1 MRSILHMK
9 LSSNLFGS
17 SGGLP
22 RGVRLFASGLLV
34 LAALACDAVAGQAD
48 YSRLS
53 VAAAGVG
60 LPPAGHDFTQIAA
73 GQDFVPDHLLVRFAS
88 GVESAQ
94 RSQILANLGGSQ
106 IAREY
111 EMVPGLCLVTLPAGQ
126 TVQQA
131 LTSYNGVSGI
141 LYAEPNYLDSISATF
156 PNDARF
162 SELWGMRNTGQ
173 TGGTPG
179 ADIHATEAWDLATG
193 SRQVVVAVIDTG
205 VDYTH
210 PDLTN
215 NIWTNLGETPGNGID
230 DDGNGYV
237 DDFFGYDFYNKDAD
251 PSDDHGHGTHCSG
264 TIGGEGNNSIGVAGV
279 CWQVRVMAIKCFS
292 SGGFGGTADE
302 ISSVQYATLMGAQVI
317 SASWG
322 GYGYSQAL
330 KDVIDAA
337 GAANIVFV
345 AAAGNSA
352 TDDDV
357 IPFYP
362 ACYTSPNI
370 ITVMSTDHNDVR
382 SSFSCYGLT
391 SVDLA
396 APGSDILSCAP
407 TNGYQL
413 MSGTS
418 MATPHV
424 AGACALLLSANPARR
439 VADLKQALLA
449 TVDPVVPGRC
459 VSGGRLNV
467 YRALNYLLSQS
478 PLVLH
483 TNYLTGGN
491 GNGVIDFNE
500 CNTLSL
506 VLTNVGTTN
515 ITGIRATLSTTNAG
529 VIIAQPVSAYADIPV
544 GGSAENQVPFK
555 ISTFPSFVC
564 GTPID
569 FTLVAKSDQTVAT
582 NTFRLLTGVQGTP
595 LRFDNSTPLPIPDGS
610 ETSSVIVVS
619 NVNSALS
626 KVTVGL
632 YITHPYDMDLL
643 LQLISPDGT
652 TNTLSASNGGYGQ
665 NYGGGC
671 SPDSSRTV
679 FDDDA
684 SLPISV
690 GAPPF
695 IGSYQPQ
702 TPLSV
707 FIGKAG
713 TNVNGT
719 WRLRLV
725 DQYAMDAGTLQC
737 WSLFLSPAQCKDGGG
752 ECPGSDLTLR
762 MTAQPDPVL
771 VGGALTYSIVVTNQG
786 PSTARNVTVTDLL
799 PSSVIFSSA
808 SCSQGSWSQA
818 GGLVTC
824 YLGTIA
830 AGGQATISVVG
841 NPTTA
846 GAISSTAS
854 VTSSEADPN
863 PSDNS
868 ATVVTQV
875 IPPTADL
882 AVGLQAIPNPVVI
895 NGTLTCT
902 VSVTNNGPSDGSGIV
917 VTNALPG
924 GLAVI
929 SATVSQGSITTGGNL
944 WTVGNLPAG
953 SHATAT
959 LVAIAAMEGSLTCTS
974 TAQGNQFDSNPA
986 NNSAALAVIVGPSA
1000 DLAISIADYPDPV
1013 VVLSNLTYDVVVSNR
1028 GPSTATSVTVSD
1040 YLPANIS
1047 LPSTNISVSQGV
1059 FVRSG
1064 NTLEWSVGTLASGA
1078 KATLKLVAGTTT
1090 NGVLS
1095 MAATV
1100 VGAQPDPNSGN
1111 NTATA
1116 TTTVAPPGVN
1126 IVAEGALLT
1135 AESFAPANGAIDI
1148 GETVTVMLYLRNSSN
1163 VFTTGKLWATLVA
1176 TDGVTPVPTNQD
1188 YGILGPNGRMN
1199 RPFIFTASGTNG
1211 QTISPTLQL
1220 HDDANVYPPVSFNFT
1235 LPSAQ
1240 TFATNQAID
1249 IPDPAYSLQPGPGKP
1264 YPSVITVSNLSGVL
1278 GKVTVTL
1285 SNLNHAYSGDV
1296 NALLVSPTGAR
1307 TLLMSHVGNQIVTNV
1322 DLTFDDSAPYPLDLL
1337 GEVFSGT
1344 WQPTAY
1350 GSAPSFPT
1358 NAPAGPYSAA
1368 LSAFNGSDPNGV
1380 WSLYML
1386 DDAGGDDGKLL
1397 DGWSLT
1403 LSMITPVNQLADLG
1417 LSVAATPDPVSA
1429 GSALTYI
1436 FTIANSGPGE
1446 AKGVAFT
1453 NTLPAGV
1460 TLLSAI
1466 PSQGFAITN
1475 ANTVVASLGTLSSG
1489 AVAWVT
1495 NVVIPLPSVIPSGA
1509 NSTILSNIATV
1520 GWIATDPAPGNNLLV
1535 TLTTVKRP
1543 IVDVGLSLTA
1553 APEPAIAGVVLTNTI
1568 VVTNFGPDIAVGV
1581 TLTDPLPAGTAFVSA
1596 DSTMGTCS
1604 NSGGV
1609 VTCALGDLPANAG
1622 ATVSIVFTPSLLGL
1636 MTNTVS
1642 VVTISQDTNAANSTA
1657 TYVATVTG
1665 PDSEIINAGA
1675 VLTSE
1680 SGPIN
1685 GLIDTNETVT
1695 LALSLANVG
1704 TLDTVNLR
1712 ATLLASAQVTP
1723 LSGPKYYGVLVGGGP
1738 SAPQS
1743 FTFKTAAGLSGSVV
1757 ATLQLRDERVDVTNN
1772 LGTVAFTFDPPSVSV
1787 RSNPAAII
1795 IPDRGKATPYPSTI
1809 GVSNL
1814 LGVVTKV
1821 TVTLKGLAHS
1831 FPQDVSA
1838 LLVSPAGGSVLLMS
1852 HAGAGHSVSNLTLT
1866 FDDVGAS
1873 LPSSG
1878 SLSNK
1883 TYKPGHYAASVAFP
1897 APAPSGAYGSTLA
1910 AVIGQSPN
1918 GTWSLYLLDD
1928 AAGDGGIV
1936 AGGWSL
1942 NLATAVTLSP
1952 LADLAIRLSSAP
1964 GSLYVGSALT
1974 NTVWVTNL
1982 GPATATEVLVTNT
1995 LSSGQQLIADLG
2007 SLAAGATVKTII
2019 VLKPSA
2025 GGNITGTA
2033 SVGGKQ
2039 ADLNLANNSA
2049 QTVTAVIQPVPAVLS
2064 GSYASNHFHLVVTAE
2079 PNLVYVIQ
2087 ASSNLTSWVSLST
2100 NTASTAGV
2108 IKYTDPSSPSPNRR
2122 FYRTVWVAP

>member
-1 MRSILHMK
+1 MK
-9 LSSNLFGS
+9 LAFNLFGS

-111 EMVPGLCLVTLPAGQ
+111 AMVPGLCLVTLPAGQ
-126 TVQQA
+126 TVPQA
-131 LTSYNGVSGI
+131 LASYNGVSGI
-141 LYAEPNYLDSISATF
+141 LYAEPDYLYSISATF

-162 SELWGMRNTGQ
+162 GELWGMHNTGQ

-179 ADIHATEAWDLATG
+179 ADIHATEAWDLTTG
-193 SRQVVVAVIDTG
+193 NRQVVVAVIDTG

-215 NIWTNLGETPGNGID
+215 NIWINLGETPGNGID

-237 DDFFGYDFYNKDAD
+237 DDYFGYDFYNKDAD
-251 PSDDHGHGTHCSG
+251 PADDHGHGTHCSG

-292 SGGFGGTADE
+292 AGGTGGTADE
-302 ISSVQYATLMGAQVI
+302 ISSIQYATLMGAQVI

-362 ACYTSPNI
+362 VCYTSPNI
-370 ITVMSTDHNDVR
+370 VAVMSTDHNDVR

-424 AGACALLLSANPARR
+424 SGACALLLSANPARR
-439 VADLKQALLA
+439 VADIKQALLA

-478 PLVLH
+478 PLVLY

-515 ITGIRATLSTTNAG
+515 ITGIRATLTTTNAG
-529 VIIAQPVSAYADIPV
+529 VIIAQPVSTYADIPV

-582 NTFRLLTGVQGTP
+582 NTFRMLTGMQGTP
-595 LRFDNSTPLPIPDGS
+595 LRFDNATPLPIPDGS
-610 ETSSVIVVS
+610 ETYSTIVVS

-690 GAPPF
+690 GSPPF

-713 TNVNGT
+713 TNVNGI
-719 WRLRLV
+719 WRLRLM
-725 DQYAMDAGTLQC
+725 DQYPMDAGTLQC

-762 MTAQPDPVL
+762 MTALPDPVL

-786 PSTARNVTVTDLL
+786 PSTARNVTVTHLL
-799 PSSVIFSSA
+799 PSSVIFSTA

-830 AGGQATISVVG
+830 AGGQATISVAG

-882 AVGLQAIPNPVVI
+882 AVGLQAVPNPVVI

-917 VTNALPG
+917 VTNALPA

-929 SATVSQGSITTGGNL
+929 SATVSQGSITTGGGL

-959 LVAIAAMEGSLTCTS
+959 LVAIAAVEGSLTCTS
-974 TAQGNQFDSNPA
+974 SAQGNQFDSNPA

-1028 GPSTATSVTVSD
+1028 GPSAATSVTVSD

-1047 LPSTNISVSQGV
+1047 LLSTNVSQGV
-1059 FVRSG
+1059 IARAG
-1064 NTLEWSVGTLASGA
+1064 NTLEWSVGALASGA
-1078 KATLKLVAGTTT
+1078 KATLTLVAGTTT

-1100 VGAQPDPNSGN
+1100 VSAQPDPNSAN

-1116 TTTVAPPGVN
+1116 TTTVAPPGVG
-1126 IVAEGALLT
+1126 IVAAGATLT
-1135 AESFAPANGAIDI
+1135 AESFTPANGAIDI
-1148 GETVTVMLYLRNSSN
+1148 GETVTVILRLRNSSN
-1163 VFTTGKLWATLVA
+1163 VNTLNLVGTLLA
-1176 TDGVTPVPTNQD
+1176 TDGVAPLAPTNQT
-1188 YGILGPNGRMN
+1188 YGVLAPSGFPVGRS
-1199 RPFIFTASGTNG
+1199 FTFTASGTNG

-1220 HDDANVYPPVSFNFT
+1220 RDGTNFYPAVSFNFT

-1240 TFATNQAID
+1240 TFATNEAID
-1249 IPDPAYSLQPGPGKP
+1249 IPDPAYSMQPGPGKP
-1264 YPSVITVSNLSGVL
+1264 YPSIITVSNLSGVL

-1285 SNLNHAYSGDV
+1285 SNLNHSYSGDV
-1296 NALLVSPTGAR
+1296 NALLMGPTGAK

-1322 DLTFDDSAPYPLDLL
+1322 NLTFDDSAASPLDLL

-1358 NAPAGPYSAA
+1358 NAPAAPYSAA

-1380 WSLYML
+1380 WSLYLL

-1397 DGWSLT
+1397 DGWSLA
-1403 LSMITPVNQLADLG
+1403 LSTITPVNQLADLG
-1417 LSVAATPDPVSA
+1417 LSVAAAPNPVAA
-1429 GSALTYI
+1429 GSALTYV
-1436 FTIANSGPGE
+1436 FTIANSGPGL
-1446 AKGVAFT
+1446 ATSAAFT

-1460 TLLSAI
+1460 TLLSATS
-1466 PSQGFAITN
+1466 SQGFVITN
-1475 ANTVVASLGTLSSG
+1475 ASAVVVSLGTLSSG
-1489 AVAWVT
+1489 ATARVT
-1495 NVVIPLPSVIPSGA
+1495 NVVVPLPSVIPAGF
-1509 NSTILSNIATV
+1509 NSTILSNTATV
-1520 GWIATDPAPGNNLLV
+1520 GSIETDPAPGNNILV
-1535 TLTTVKRP
+1535 ALTTVKRP
-1543 IVDVGLSLTA
+1543 VVDVGVGLTA

-1568 VVTNFGPDIAVGV
+1568 VVTNFGPDVALGV

-1596 DSTMGTCS
+1596 TSTLGTCS

-1609 VTCALGDLPANAG
+1609 VTCSLGDLPANAG
-1622 ATVSIVFTPSLLGL
+1622 ATVSIIFTPSLLGL

-1642 VVTISQDTNAANSTA
+1642 VVTISQDTNAVNSTA

-1665 PDSEIINAGA
+1665 PASKIINAGA

-1685 GLIDTNETVT
+1685 GLIDANETVT

-1704 TLDTVNLR
+1704 TLDTVNLK
-1712 ATLLASAQVTP
+1712 ATLLASAQITP

-1743 FTFKTAAGLSGSVV
+1743 FTFKTAAGLSGTVV
-1757 ATLQLRDERVDVTNN
+1757 ATLQLQDERAGVTNN
-1772 LGTVAFTFDPPSVSV
+1772 LGTVAFPFDPPSVSV

-1809 GVSNL
+1809 TVSNL
-1814 LGVVTKV
+1814 LGVVTKA
-1821 TVTLKGLAHS
+1821 TVTLRGLTHS
-1831 FPQDVSA
+1831 FPQDLSA
-1838 LLVSPAGGSVLLMS
+1838 LLVSPTGGSVLLMS
-1852 HAGAGHSVSNLTLT
+1852 HAGGGHSVSNLTLT
-1866 FDDVGAS
+1866 FDDAGAS

-1883 TYKPGHYAASVAFP
+1883 TYKPGHYAASVVFP

-1910 AVIGQSPN
+1910 AVIGQSPI
-1918 GTWSLYLLDD
+1918 GVWSLYLLDD

-1936 AGGWSL
+1936 SGGWSL
-1942 NLATAVTLSP
+1942 NLTTAVTLSP

-1964 GSLYVGSALT
+1964 SSLYVGSALT

-1995 LSSGQQLIADLG
+1995 LSSGQQAIVNLG
-2007 SLAAGATVKTII
+2007 SLAAGAAAKTIM

-2049 QTVTAVIQPVPAVLS
+2049 QTVTAVIVPVPAVLS
-2064 GSYASNHFHLVVTAE
+2064 GSYVSNHFQLVVTAE
-2079 PNLVYVIQ
+2079 PGLVYVIQ

-2100 NTASTAGV
+2100 NTASTGGV
-2108 IKYTDPSSPSPNRR
+2108 IKYTDPSSPSPSRR